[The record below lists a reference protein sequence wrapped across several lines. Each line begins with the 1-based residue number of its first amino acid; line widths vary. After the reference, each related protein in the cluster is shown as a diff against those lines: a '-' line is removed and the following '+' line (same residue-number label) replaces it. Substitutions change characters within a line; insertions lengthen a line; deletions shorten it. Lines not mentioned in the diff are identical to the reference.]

1 MTKQLLSGNYLSS
14 FKICI
19 NSISI
24 YWNLCPSFTRRDEMF
39 SVSVFWSV
47 FAQAYF
53 SRDFLAVVSIDEK
66 VTKKIF
72 PEKQMIKKVSLPLH
86 ADLFLLVDISEV
98 YQTLFFGSS
107 GLHSQNS
114 THINNSQYDNF
125 CPQLL
130 EGNELKNAFRLKGG
144 TYAKLSAHSTE
155 LIFKEMFEIFHTSN
169 PWEILFFASKEI
181 T

>member
-53 SRDFLAVVSIDEK
+53 SRDFLAVVSIHEK

-98 YQTLFFGSS
+98 YQTLFFWQFWTTFTKFNPYKLFTVRSF
-107 GLHSQNS
+107 LS
-114 THINNSQYDNF
+114 TVTWRQWIKKCIHVKRWSLCETVFTFNRVNI
-125 CPQLL
+125 
-130 EGNELKNAFRLKGG
+130 
-144 TYAKLSAHSTE
+144 
-155 LIFKEMFEIFHTSN
+155 
-169 PWEILFFASKEI
+169 
-181 T
+181 

>member
-114 THINNSQYDNF
+114 TH
-125 CPQLL
+125 PLLL

-144 TYAKLSAHSTE
+144 AYAKLSSHSTE
-155 LIFKEMFEIFHTSN
+155 LTFKMFEISTLQTH
-169 PWEILFFASKEI
+169 
-181 T
+181 